1 MQRSRFVHVCRGIF
15 VLVLVLATASAAW
28 AQSITDARRVEFTPS
43 TDHNAVDTATGV
55 ALVQNYS
62 LQLFLAGGA
71 APLQTVT
78 LGKPAP
84 QGDGMIRVDF
94 VALLPTALT
103 PGLIYE
109 VVITAVGPGGSSAS
123 GRSNTF
129 GFSLPCAPSISPTSQ
144 SIAAG
149 GGTGSST
156 VSAGTGCPWTAVSNS
171 GWITVNTGASSAGPG
186 TATFT
191 VAANGA
197 TTSLYGNLDDRGLDV
212 HGQPGRDAVRA
223 DHRARIGQHGING
236 W

>member
-149 GGTGSST
+149 GGTGKQ
-156 VSAGTGCPWTAVSNS
+156 
-171 GWITVNTGASSAGPG
+171 
-186 TATFT
+186 
-191 VAANGA
+191 
-197 TTSLYGNLDDRGLDV
+197 
-212 HGQPGRDAVRA
+212 HGQRRHWLSVDGGEQFGM
-223 DHRARIGQHGING
+223 DHGQHRCFQRRSGDG
-236 W
+236 HLHGCGQWRDHEPVREP